1 MNSSNWAGW
10 RTEFSSSLS
19 RPAPRHLSSLSL
31 ALLLS
36 LSLPPSLSRSSLTAA
51 SLFCLSLA
59 FLSSLQSSPHPQ
71 ICLLSASHSAGAA
84 FESLLQRPSSTGEFF
99 PSMAAGNS
107 PPVCHSLHKAR
118 ARARKSSAGECAGVC
133 VRAHLCCG
141 LAMPRETQHHYCDH
155 TFIYRTR
162 PHSSQSRVALS
173 SYRYLPTASP
183 GLLLHTCA
191 APLPGYWAQLLPPR
205 AQSPLLPCGFTSRTT
220 FARLLLTIL
229 CRLRIRFGKYL
240 SLSRSPDLTYGA
252 RKAFFRVS
260 HSGASSFS
268 SSKQQA
274 AAASRVTAERA
285 SILIASLA
293 VSSSPTTPNTHTH
306 THQPLCH
313 ITPSPCALEF
323 HHANR
328 PRCTIRH
335 ADSTTSAR
343 TRLRHHF
350 HDRTLPTPIQHELP
364 TSRRRCPAAAA
375 AWPRAGRLPAA
386 GRFRAERLW
395 RRTGPRTTARSSN
408 GSAYGPIATGSIP
421 ATAGPAR
428 TAGPSRSQPGWRS
441 EDNPLVSSAARHTVE
456 HTNSRQDGR
465 TRALDRRELRP
476 QRVVWNGL
484 SG

>member
-1 MNSSNWAGW
+1 MCWCVRACALVLRPSNAA
-10 RTEFSSSLS
+10 RDPASLL
-19 RPAPRHLSSLSL
+19 RPHFHLSHTPTLF
-31 ALLLS
+31 
-36 LSLPPSLSRSSLTAA
+36 PVSRSPQQLPLPAYSFPRPSSAHLRSAFTGLLGTAA
-51 SLFCLSLA
+51 S
-59 FLSSLQSSPHPQ
+59 SS
-71 ICLLSASHSAGAA
+71 
-84 FESLLQRPSSTGEFF
+84 
-99 PSMAAGNS
+99 
-107 PPVCHSLHKAR
+107 
-118 ARARKSSAGECAGVC
+118 
-133 VRAHLCCG
+133 
-141 LAMPRETQHHYCDH
+141 
-155 TFIYRTR
+155 
-162 PHSSQSRVALS
+162 
-173 SYRYLPTASP
+173 
-183 GLLLHTCA
+183 
-191 APLPGYWAQLLPPR
+191 R

-268 SSKQQA
+268 SSSKQQA

-306 THQPLCH
+306 THTHQPLCH

-323 HHANR
+323 DHANR

-395 RRTGPRTTARSSN
+395 RRTGPRTTARPSN

-456 HTNSRQDGR
+456 HTNRRQDGR

>member
-1 MNSSNWAGW
+1 MRGVPYIIAGNNNNNTALPAQEARCSSCVNSSNWAGW

-36 LSLPPSLSRSSLTAA
+36 LPLPSSLSRSSLTAA

-205 AQSPLLPCGFTSRTT
+205 ARNLHSCLAASPRAPLSRACCSPSSADLEFASANT
-220 FARLLLTIL
+220 FPFRDLLTSL
-229 CRLRIRFGKYL
+229 TERERRSFGFRIRAHPL
-240 SLSRSPDLTYGA
+240 SA
-252 RKAFFRVS
+252 A
-260 HSGASSFS
+260 AA
-268 SSKQQA
+268 SSKQQQLHE
-274 AAASRVTAERA
+274 SRPSARA
-285 SILIASLA
+285 SLLL
-293 VSSSPTTPNTHTH
+293 HL
-306 THQPLCH
+306 Q
-313 ITPSPCALEF
+313 
-323 HHANR
+323 
-328 PRCTIRH
+328 
-335 ADSTTSAR
+335 
-343 TRLRHHF
+343 
-350 HDRTLPTPIQHELP
+350 
-364 TSRRRCPAAAA
+364 
-375 AWPRAGRLPAA
+375 
-386 GRFRAERLW
+386 
-395 RRTGPRTTARSSN
+395 
-408 GSAYGPIATGSIP
+408 
-421 ATAGPAR
+421 
-428 TAGPSRSQPGWRS
+428 
-441 EDNPLVSSAARHTVE
+441 
-456 HTNSRQDGR
+456 
-465 TRALDRRELRP
+465 
-476 QRVVWNGL
+476 
-484 SG
+484 